1 MAIAITQLPKT
12 FAPVYND
19 MVVVASSTNIA
30 ETNFSFIFEVYDAAN
45 TTLLSTQRIAPEYQ
59 YGYGVLNASRILES
73 YVSTDFFANLTG
85 DIKSNTSSFDGYTIR
100 IGEEY
105 DVTGTLTQFLDL
117 ANTSDF
123 YFNGSILQNDWINF
137 TITDYELNGT
147 TKKFLTDSPSDL
159 KTSINDEGYTS
170 MYNVTVTNKVVYK
183 TYDSA
188 GALIQTAEIDISAI
202 TDKIIGIPSAPVS
215 INAITLTSG
224 SQPVITSSV
233 ATYTMEVQNSG
244 GTQISERKTY
254 TVDSCNRGRIHF
266 LNDLGGFDAFNFTAA
281 KTNKYQF
288 KKEYY
293 KQQPNRLSAAGLYE
307 YSSTDREW
315 VQHYTNQKETVK
327 LVSDWITDEE
337 SQWLRQLFSSP
348 EMYLELDGVIRS
360 LKGIKETNY
369 EVKEY
374 EYNELFNL
382 TIEFEFSIDNYRQRY

>member
-1 MAIAITQLPKT
+1 MITITQLPKT

-30 ETNFSFIFEVYDAAN
+30 QTNFSFIFEVYDAAN

-73 YVSTDFFANLTG
+73 YVTTDFFANLTG
-85 DIKSNTSSFDGYTIR
+85 DIKSNTNSFDGYTIR

-147 TKKFLTDSPSDL
+147 TKKFLTDSPSNL

-188 GALIQTAEIDISAI
+188 GVIIQTAEIDISAI

-215 INAITLTSG
+215 INAVTLTSG

-233 ATYTMEVQNSG
+233 ATYTMQVQNSG
-244 GTQISERKTY
+244 GTQISEQKTY

-382 TIEFEFSIDNYRQRY
+382 TVEFEFSIDNYRQRY

>member
-1 MAIAITQLPKT
+1 MITITQLPKT

-30 ETNFSFIFEVYDAAN
+30 QTNFSFIFEVYDAAN

-170 MYNVTVTNKVVYK
+170 MYNATVTNKVVYK

-202 TDKIIGIPSAPVS
+202 TDKIISIPSAPVS
-215 INAITLTSG
+215 INAVTLTSG

-233 ATYTMEVQNSG
+233 ATYTMQVQNSG
-244 GTQISERKTY
+244 GTQISEQKTY

>member
-1 MAIAITQLPKT
+1 MITITQLPKT

-30 ETNFSFIFEVYDAAN
+30 QTNFSFIFEVYDAAN

-73 YVSTDFFANLTG
+73 YVTTDFFANLTG
-85 DIKSNTSSFDGYTIR
+85 DIKSNTNSFDGYTIR

-147 TKKFLTDSPSDL
+147 TKKFLTDSPSNL

-202 TDKIIGIPSAPVS
+202 TDKIISIPSAPVS
-215 INAITLTSG
+215 INAVTLTSG

-233 ATYTMEVQNSG
+233 ATYTMQVQNSG
-244 GTQISERKTY
+244 GTQISEQKTY

-382 TIEFEFSIDNYRQRY
+382 TVEFEFSIDNYRQRY